1 MAAEPKQGV
10 NRGNAGKGRPKGSP
24 NKITADLKR
33 AILEAAEA
41 AGGEGGTAG
50 YLARQ
55 ADENPAAFMTLLGK
69 VLPTTLNGP
78 GENGEHLHKVSA
90 DEAFAR
96 IASRLAGVA
105 PGTAGSPD
113 SPE

>member
-1 MAAEPKQGV
+1 MSGTKLVADTVRRPS
-10 NRGNAGKGRPKGSP
+10 NAGKGRPKGSP

-50 YLARQ
+50 YLTRQ

-69 VLPTTLNGP
+69 VLPT
-78 GENGEHLHKVSA
+78 A
-90 DEAFAR
+90 
-96 IASRLAGVA
+96 LAGDDTNPIRHVIERRIVSRN
-105 PGTAGSPD
+105 AGD
-113 SPE
+113 

>member
-1 MAAEPKQGV
+1 MAAGHKTGG
-10 NRGNAGKGRPKGSP
+10 RAKGTP

-50 YLARQ
+50 YLTRQ

-78 GENGEHLHKVSA
+78 GENGEHLIKATA
-90 DEAFAR
+90 DEAFTR
-96 IASRLAGVA
+96 IASRLAGIA
-105 PGTAGSPD
+105 PGTTGSTD
-113 SPE
+113 IAE